1 MPNSI
6 KNLHTPS
13 LQLSIDRIESGI
25 AVLISDPAEAVTLNI
40 PLRYL
45 PAGAQAGDALT
56 LAFSIDKES
65 TAATRQRVTELQAEL
80 QKNSDADQT
89 NIKL

>member
-1 MPNSI
+1 MPNSV

-56 LAFSIDKES
+56 LTFTINKEN